1 MSVHALWNIFEVED
15 QINSS
20 ESYGCPNNTNMNLIT
35 GLFFWISVTFASPQ
49 SVNGNY
55 KDYLP
60 SLRYSNTHNFVRRKG
75 QME

>member
-1 MSVHALWNIFEVED
+1 MSVHASCNIFEVED
-15 QINSS
+15 QIDFL
-20 ESYGCPNNTNMNLIT
+20 ESYGCPNNTTMNLIT
-35 GLFFWISVTFASPQ
+35 GLFFCISVTFASPQ

-60 SLRYSNTHNFVRRKG
+60 SLRYSNTDNFVRRKG